1 MANVEPQMTEIAS
14 QTFHMVSR
22 ELGNTVQDARNS
34 LEEYIENPSRLQSL
48 SHCADCL
55 HVTQGVLRMVEIY
68 GAALLTEEMEQV
80 TRYLLSHAGQE
91 KTQTDALDALT
102 RAMVQLPTY
111 LDRVQSGGRDIA
123 LVLLPLLNDLRAVRG
138 HHLLSEGTL
147 MMLNLH
153 SEQAP
158 LEHGEQ
164 VDISKT
170 ARSLRPRFQSA
181 LLGWIKGQKP
191 DTNLKTLAAV
201 AERLEITAANPQV
214 FQLWWV
220 VGGVVESLREGGLE
234 TSVSLK
240 RLLAQAD
247 RQIKVLIDKGESNV
261 DQETS
266 LELLNNL
273 LYYVAR
279 STSRGKKVSSIRSSF
294 QLAEVLPADEQIE
307 VARESLS
314 APSVKLMK
322 TVAAAIKEDLTQV
335 KDILDI
341 YVRTG
346 KNDVS
351 ELTPQLSLLKKI
363 SDTLGVLGLGDLRSE
378 VQLEIKQLH
387 EIVGRSAPA
396 DDSVLVQMAAT
407 LLRVEDCLDDE
418 LIRLILPLK
427 EMGEVESELD
437 EDIDFRQ
444 VAKAVVRECIINL
457 ARVKEAVTQALADPQ
472 DSHAMDKV
480 PYLLRGITAAL
491 LMLGKTR
498 AVGLVERIGRIIGK
512 SLKAGEAR
520 LSDEKLDR
528 LADAIVSVEYYMET
542 VQSGRSDPWYMLD
555 NAQSCLEALE
565 GAQPAAE
572 IPVAPEQRVAE
583 YAKTVHIERSP
594 EEKPVAQ
601 AQAAQGGG
609 TAPPPVVELEPE
621 KPEAEF
627 LELFIEEAK
636 EEIASIQEEFPKW
649 RDDGDNAEALA
660 IVRRSFHTLKGSG
673 RMVGADTIGEFA
685 WSIEDLLNRLINST
699 LTRTDEIVEFVGKC
713 VDVLPALVEQL
724 ETGADPQAEVES
736 MKAHARSFAQP
747 EMPPDST
754 IVPQLQVEPA
764 RPEPPAETW
773 TEEDSQ
779 IMPLDPVLQEIFT
792 KESAGHLQ
800 TIKKYLE
807 ECRQNTPPHEVTE
820 TLHRSCHTLNGS
832 ANMAGVEPAVKVAEP
847 LNRYVRKLYDNELT
861 LSEEAR
867 EACEQ
872 VVLAFDEILQHIN
885 ESTGYFK
892 DHGELIA
899 RFDALE
905 VVANRKI
912 AEKESESA
920 AYTAEVPVLRIDEP
934 AKEQVEEPGEV
945 PMEAS
950 EFDREIAAIF
960 SEEASELLEATDEA
974 LAGWMGNPDNMERIG
989 ELKRHLHTLKGGARM
1004 AGITTMGDLSHDLES
1019 LFIRIQAGDFPV
1031 DQPLKDLLQASVD
1044 ELHRMRD
1051 LAAAGQMVPAA
1062 TALVA
1067 RIEQFSKHGEAAA
1080 EVPAPAEVQ
1089 ELTIEEA
1096 EPPVLETE
1104 AEAEPAESEKTPVFA
1119 EEPPVLETEPPIL
1132 AAEPPVFDV
1141 APPVED
1147 EAPVLELE
1155 PPMLEAESPVEA
1167 EAPAPESPM
1176 LEAEP
1181 PMLEQESFEAQIPT
1195 ETPESVGEAGE
1206 TETEEPAFDEVE
1218 EAEGPVEEEIAARD
1232 SKVLDFPSEKEPQPL
1247 EVSPPEAEAPA
1258 PRTAAAAQD
1267 VVRVNADLLEQLLN
1281 NAGEITI
1288 FRSRLEQTIKSVE
1301 FNLAEL
1307 AQTVMRLKDQLRK
1320 MEIETEAQILHR
1332 HQEDAATLGDFD
1344 PLEMDRY
1351 SMIQQLSRALAE
1363 SVSDVGSLK
1372 DLLDNQ
1378 VQETGTLL
1386 TQQARVTTE
1395 LQDGLMRTRMV
1406 PFDRYIPRL
1415 SRIVR
1420 QAASETRKRAQLTV
1434 NGTSGELDRQ
1444 VLENMLPSFE
1454 HLLRN
1459 AVIHGVEAPER
1470 RTTLGKPEV
1479 GRINVQMQ
1487 REGSEVVIQLSDDG
1501 AGLDIEA
1508 IKRKARQEKL
1518 ILPGQSISDDDAM
1531 QLVLEP
1537 GFSTA
1542 REVTQAAGR
1551 GVGMDVVAT
1560 EITKL
1565 GGSLKIDSVAGKGA
1579 TFIIRLPFTLAIS
1592 QALIVR
1598 AGEEMFALPLPT
1610 VEAVVRVPKAE
1621 LERRLA
1627 EDTPVYDYGGDSY
1640 LFRHLGPLV
1649 GGHTASLPDDDAAI
1663 PIILVRA
1670 GEHSTALVTDEM
1682 LGSREIV
1689 VKSVGPQ
1696 ISVIRGISGATILG
1710 DGSVVIILDVGTIV
1724 RTQVFGRGP
1733 GAVAAHDD
1741 GDRRVS
1747 VMVVDD
1753 SITVRRVTQRLLER
1767 HGMRVTTAKDGV
1779 DAVSMLQ
1786 EHHPDVILLDI
1797 EMPRMDGYE
1806 VAAQV
1811 RNDERLK
1818 DIPIIMVTSRVGEK
1832 HRARAIEVGVNNY
1845 LGKPYQENQLLE
1857 AIEPL
1862 VRRD

>member
-1 MANVEPQMTEIAS
+1 MTDIAS
-14 QTFHMVSR
+14 QTYHMVSR

-158 LEHGEQ
+158 LEQREQ
-164 VDISKT
+164 VDISKS
-170 ARSLRPRFQSA
+170 ARSLRPRFQAS

-191 DTNLKTLAAV
+191 DTNLQTLGAV
-201 AERLEITAANPQV
+201 AERLEMSATNPQV

-220 VGGVVESLREGGLE
+220 VGGVIESLREGGLE

-247 RQIKVLIDKGESNV
+247 RQIKSLIDRGENGG
-261 DQETS
+261 DQGAS

-335 KDILDI
+335 KDVLDI

-363 SDTLGVLGLGDLRSE
+363 SDTLGVLGLGDLRGN
-378 VQLEIKQLH
+378 VQSEIKQLH
-387 EIVGRSAPA
+387 EIVAQSAPA
-396 DDSVLVQMAAT
+396 DDNVLVQMAAT

-498 AVGLVERIGRIIGK
+498 AVGLVERIGRIIGR
-512 SLKAGEAR
+512 SLSAGEAR

-555 NAQSCLEALE
+555 NAQGCLEALE

-572 IPVAPEQRVAE
+572 IPVAPEQEVAE
-583 YAKTVHIERSP
+583 YAKTLHIETSQ
-594 EEKPVAQ
+594 EEKPL
-601 AQAAQGGG
+601 AQAAQGGSS
-609 TAPPPVVELEPE
+609 APPPLVRPDLD

-636 EEIASIQEEFPKW
+636 EEIASIEQEFPKW
-649 RDDGDNAEALA
+649 EEDADNSEALA

-685 WSIEDLLNRLINST
+685 WSIEDLLNRVINGT
-699 LTRTDEIVEFVGKC
+699 LTRTDEIVEFVAKC
-713 VDVLPALVEQL
+713 VGVLPRLVEEL
-724 ETGADPQAEVES
+724 EEGTDPQVDIDS
-736 MKAHARSFAQP
+736 MKVHARSFAQP

-754 IVPQLQVEPA
+754 LVPTLQAEPA
-764 RPEPPAETW
+764 HPEPPAEAW

-807 ECRQNTPPHEVTE
+807 ECRQHTPPHAVTE
-820 TLHRSCHTLNGS
+820 ALHRSCHTLNGS
-832 ANMAGVEPAVKVAEP
+832 ANMAGVEPAVKIAEP
-847 LNRYVRKLYDNELT
+847 LNRYIRKLYDNELT
-861 LSEEAR
+861 LGEEAR
-867 EACEQ
+867 AACEQ

-892 DHGELIA
+892 DHGELVR
-899 RFDALE
+899 RFEVLE
-905 VVANRKI
+905 AEANRKI
-912 AEKESESA
+912 AAKEGEA
-920 AYTAEVPVLRIDEP
+920 AGVTAQVPILRLEEGAPDQVDEP
-934 AKEQVEEPGEV
+934 EEAPA
-945 PMEAS
+945 EAS

-960 SEEASELLEATDEA
+960 SEEAAELLEAADEA
-974 LAGWMGNPDNMERIG
+974 LSSWMENPGNMERIS

-1031 DQPLKDLLQASVD
+1031 EQPLKELLQASAD

-1062 TALVA
+1062 SDLVA
-1067 RIEQFSKHGEAAA
+1067 RIEQFSKHGYEAARPI
-1080 EVPAPAEVQ
+1080 EIEEPAEATLAVS
-1089 ELTIEEA
+1089 EPEETHA
-1096 EPPVLETE
+1096 LLVEDAEPPILEVEPPVLE
-1104 AEAEPAESEKTPVFA
+1104 AEPPRLEV
-1119 EEPPVLETEPPIL
+1119 EPPVLE
-1132 AAEPPVFDV
+1132 AEPPRLEVE
-1141 APPVED
+1141 PPV
-1147 EAPVLELE
+1147 
-1155 PPMLEAESPVEA
+1155 
-1167 EAPAPESPM
+1167 

-1181 PMLEQESFEAQIPT
+1181 PAFEVEIPAERSEPVSAV
-1195 ETPESVGEAGE
+1195 ETPPAGQLE
-1206 TETEEPAFDEVE
+1206 PEEPEHAI
-1218 EAEGPVEEEIAARD
+1218 EEIPETKEIED
-1232 SKVLDFPSEKEPQPL
+1232 EIPVLDSGAKVVDFPGEKEPQPL
-1247 EVSPPEAEAPA
+1247 EPPRPEAEVAA
-1258 PRTAAAAQD
+1258 QRAAAAQD

-1288 FRSRLEQTIKSVE
+1288 FRSRLEQQIKSVE
-1301 FNLAEL
+1301 FNLTEL

-1332 HQEDAATLGDFD
+1332 HQEDAATIGDFD

-1378 VQETGTLL
+1378 VQETGALL

-1395 LQDGLMRTRMV
+1395 MQDGLMRTRMV

-1420 QAASETRKRAQLTV
+1420 QAASETGKRAQLTV
-1434 NGTSGELDRQ
+1434 SGTSGELDRQ

-1459 AVIHGVEAPER
+1459 AVIHGIESPER
-1470 RTTLGKPEV
+1470 RSALGKEEV

-1518 ILPGQSISDDDAM
+1518 ILPGQTISDDDAM

-1565 GGSLKIDSVAGKGA
+1565 GGSLKIGSDAGKGA
-1579 TFIIRLPFTLAIS
+1579 TFTIRLPFTLAIS

-1598 AGEEMFALPLPT
+1598 TGEEMFALPLPT

-1621 LERRLA
+1621 LERRLG
-1627 EDTPVYDYGGDSY
+1627 ENTPVYDYGGDSY
-1640 LFRHLGPLV
+1640 LFRHLGLLV
-1649 GGHTASLPDDDAAI
+1649 GGHAASLPEDDSAV

-1670 GEHSTALVTDEM
+1670 GEHSTALVTDDM

-1696 ISVIRGISGATILG
+1696 VSVIRGISGATILG
-1710 DGSVVIILDVGTIV
+1710 DGSVVVILDVGTIV

-1747 VMVVDD
+1747 VLVVDD

-1767 HGMRVTTAKDGV
+1767 HGMRVMTAKDGV

-1786 EHHPDVILLDI
+1786 EHRPDVILLDI

-1818 DIPIIMVTSRVGEK
+1818 EIPIIMVTSRVGEK

-1862 VRRD
+1862 VHRD

>member
-1 MANVEPQMTEIAS
+1 MTEIAS

-22 ELGNTVQDARNS
+22 ELGNTVQDARNG
-34 LEEYIENPSRLQSL
+34 LEEYVENPSRLQSL

-55 HVTQGVLRMVEIY
+55 HITQGVLRMVEIY

-80 TRYLLSHAGQE
+80 ARYLLSHSGQE
-91 KTQTDALDALT
+91 KNQTDALDALT

-153 SEQAP
+153 SERTPA
-158 LEHGEQ
+158 EHEQ
-164 VDISKT
+164 VDLAKT
-170 ARSLRPRFQSA
+170 ARSLRPRFQAS

-191 DTNLKTLAAV
+191 DTNLKVLAAV
-201 AERLEITAANPQV
+201 AERLETAATNGQV

-220 VGGVVESLREGGLE
+220 VGGVIESLREGGLE

-247 RQIKVLIDKGESNV
+247 RQIKALIDLGEERFESAPV
-261 DQETS
+261 

-273 LYYVAR
+273 LYYLAR

-294 QLAEVLPADEQIE
+294 QLGDVLPADEQIE

-346 KNDVS
+346 KHDVA
-351 ELTPQLSLLKKI
+351 ELSPQLGMLKKI
-363 SDTLGVLGLGDLRSE
+363 SDTLGVLGLGDLRADIQS
-378 VQLEIKQLH
+378 EIKQLQV
-387 EIVGRSAPA
+387 ILAQNAPA
-396 DDSVLVQMAAT
+396 DDQVLVQMAAT
-407 LLRVEDCLDDE
+407 LLRVEDSLDDE
-418 LIRLILPLK
+418 LVRLILPLQ
-427 EMGEVESELD
+427 EMGEAEPEIE

-457 ARVKEAVTQALADPQ
+457 ARVKEAVSQALADPQ

-498 AVGLVERIGRIIGK
+498 AVGLVERIGKIIRA
-512 SLKAGEAR
+512 SLQPSGLR

-542 VQSGRSDPWYMLD
+542 VQSGRTDPWYMLD

-565 GAQPAAE
+565 RAKPAAE
-572 IPVAPEQRVAE
+572 IPVAPDQQVAG
-583 YAKTVHIERSP
+583 YAKTVHIERGRQ
-594 EEKPVAQ
+594 EKPMAR
-601 AQAAQGGG
+601 AAQGGS
-609 TAPPPVVELEPE
+609 APPPRVS
-621 KPEAEF
+621 KPETDQPEPEF

-636 EEIASIQEEFPKW
+636 EEIETIEREFPKW
-649 RDDGDNAEALA
+649 RDDANTEALG
-660 IVRRSFHTLKGSG
+660 VFRRSFHTLKGSG
-673 RMVGADTIGEFA
+673 RMVGAVAIGEFA
-685 WSIEDLLNRLINST
+685 WSIEDLLNRVINGT
-699 LTRTDEIVEFVGKC
+699 LSRTDEIVEFVAKC
-713 VDVLPALVEQL
+713 ASVLPGLVQEL
-724 ETGADPQAEVES
+724 ETGTDAGVDVES
-736 MKAHARSFAQP
+736 LKAHARSFVQP
-747 EMPPDST
+747 EIPPDST
-754 IVPQLQVEPA
+754 ILPALTSEPPKPQLPA
-764 RPEPPAETW
+764 GVP
-773 TEEDSQ
+773 EEDSQ
-779 IMPLDPVLQEIFT
+779 ILPLDPVLQEIFT
-792 KESAGHLQ
+792 KESAGHLRS
-800 TIKKYLE
+800 IKDYLE
-807 ECRQNTPPHEVTE
+807 ECRQETPPYRVTE
-820 TLHRSCHTLNGS
+820 GFYRSCHTLNGS
-832 ANMAGVEPAVKVAEP
+832 ANMAGVDPAVKIAEP

-867 EACEQ
+867 GACEQ
-872 VVLAFDEILQHIN
+872 VVTAFDEILQHLN

-892 DHGELIA
+892 DHGNLVG
-899 RFDALE
+899 RFEALE
-905 VVANRKI
+905 EEANRKI
-912 AEKESESA
+912 ATKENDA
-920 AYTAEVPVLRIDEP
+920 AGETAQVPALRIEESPQEAP
-934 AKEQVEEPGEV
+934 AAASADPA
-945 PMEAS
+945 EAS

-960 SEEASELLEATDEA
+960 SEEATELLEAIDLA
-974 LAGWMGNPDNMERIG
+974 LASWMDKQAQGDRIG

-1004 AGITTMGDLSHDLES
+1004 AGITTMGDLSHELES
-1019 LFIRIQAGDFPV
+1019 LFIRIQAGDFSI
-1031 DQPLKDLLQASVD
+1031 DQPLKDLLQACVD

-1051 LAAAGQMVPAA
+1051 LAAAGQVVPAA
-1062 TALVA
+1062 TALME
-1067 RIEQFSKHGEAAA
+1067 RITRFSAPGE
-1080 EVPAPAEVQ
+1080 
-1089 ELTIEEA
+1089 
-1096 EPPVLETE
+1096 EP
-1104 AEAEPAESEKTPVFA
+1104 EPAVEETGEFVVDVPTPVR
-1119 EEPPVLETEPPIL
+1119 EDRSEISIVEPEPPIL
-1132 AAEPPVFDV
+1132 EVEAVDMDAESEAVELATPDTEASAELEADV
-1141 APPVED
+1141 PAEIED
-1147 EAPVLELE
+1147 DIPVLEMSAKVVEFPGEKEPVVAHEPDVE
-1155 PPMLEAESPVEA
+1155 PPPDIELP
-1167 EAPAPESPM
+1167 PESP
-1176 LEAEP
+1176 
-1181 PMLEQESFEAQIPT
+1181 
-1195 ETPESVGEAGE
+1195 
-1206 TETEEPAFDEVE
+1206 
-1218 EAEGPVEEEIAARD
+1218 
-1232 SKVLDFPSEKEPQPL
+1232 
-1247 EVSPPEAEAPA
+1247 PA
-1258 PRTAAAAQD
+1258 PPAQRATGQD
-1267 VVRVNADLLEQLLN
+1267 VVRVDGDLLEQLLN

-1288 FRSRLEQTIKSVE
+1288 FRSRLEQQVKSIE

-1307 AQTVMRLKDQLRK
+1307 AQTVMRLKDQLRN

-1332 HQEDAATLGDFD
+1332 HQEDGAHVGDFD

-1406 PFDRYIPRL
+1406 PFDRYVPRL

-1420 QAASETRKRAQLTV
+1420 QAASETDKRAELHV
-1434 NGTSGELDRQ
+1434 DGTSGELDRQ

-1459 AVIHGVEAPER
+1459 AVIHGIEIPDR
-1470 RTTLGKPEV
+1470 RTALGKHDV
-1479 GRINVQMQ
+1479 GRINVEMQ

-1508 IKRKARQEKL
+1508 IKRKARREKL
-1518 ILPGQSISDDDAM
+1518 ILPGQSISDEDAM

-1542 REVTQAAGR
+1542 SEVTQAAGR

-1565 GGSLKIDSVAGKGA
+1565 GGSLKIDSESGKGA
-1579 TFIIRLPFTLAIS
+1579 NFTVRLPFTLAIS
-1592 QALIVR
+1592 QALVVKT
-1598 AGEEMFALPLPT
+1598 GEELFALPLPT
-1610 VEAVVRVPKAE
+1610 VEAVIRIPKAD

-1627 EDTPVYDYGGDSY
+1627 QDPPVYDYGGESY
-1640 LFRHLGPLV
+1640 LFRHLGLLI
-1649 GGHTASLPDDDAAI
+1649 GGHASTLPEGDTAV

-1733 GAVAAHDD
+1733 GAAAPHDD

-1747 VMVVDD
+1747 VLVVDD

-1767 HGMRVTTAKDGV
+1767 HGMRVMTAKDGV
-1779 DAVSMLQ
+1779 DAVSLLQ
-1786 EHHPDVILLDI
+1786 EHQPDVILLDI

-1806 VAAQV
+1806 VASQV
-1811 RNDERLK
+1811 RSDERLK

-1832 HRARAIEVGVNNY
+1832 HRSRAIELGVNDY

-1862 VRRD
+1862 VNREQ